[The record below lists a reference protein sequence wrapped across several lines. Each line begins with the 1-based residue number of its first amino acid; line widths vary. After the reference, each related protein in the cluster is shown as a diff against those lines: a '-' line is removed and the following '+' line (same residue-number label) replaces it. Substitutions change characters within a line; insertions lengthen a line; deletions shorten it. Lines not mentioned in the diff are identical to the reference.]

1 VVLPAMARPVS
12 LPVLALLLLLLLPEA
27 AWCDNRAKLN
37 ADPQFV
43 KAESLCAAGH
53 AAPAR
58 AILQKLCAKSYATP
72 EMLSCLVDTYL
83 NDLEI
88 DDAGMKVCET
98 SLNRALAIDPNY
110 GRAYKNLAKL
120 SNMKENYK
128 ATVTFAT
135 RALQV
140 TAPDKAALRQRALAY
155 DKLRMDAPAL
165 ADINSFIGPGTT
177 DPRDYLIKAS
187 ILENLKRED
196 EAVAAYKQAQKLK
209 YSDSSCKRIVGILEH
224 QNKFAAAIT
233 TVSEL
238 IKYNPADAHA
248 YHIRAKL
255 EEKAKNNK
263 AALADL
269 TQAISLEPAIVL
281 YKDRAAL
288 YKAMGQPQNEK
299 ADLKMIEKIGSRD
312 F

>member
-1 VVLPAMARPVS
+1 MTPPAMA
-12 LPVLALLLLLLLPEA
+12 LLIFALLSPPLLSGQSALA
-27 AWCDNRAKLN
+27 DNRATLN
-37 ADPQFV
+37 TNPQFV
-43 KAESLCAAGH
+43 QAEKLCAAGH

-58 AILQKLCAKSYATP
+58 AMLQKLCRSPNATP
-72 EMLSCLVDTYL
+72 EMLSCLADTYL

-88 DDAGMKVCET
+88 DDAGMNVCET
-98 SLNRALAIDPNY
+98 SLNRALAIDHNY

-120 SNMKENYK
+120 SNLKEDYK
-128 ATVTFAT
+128 ATVGFAT

-155 DKLRMDAPAL
+155 DKMHMDTLAL
-165 ADINSFIGPGTT
+165 ADINNFLGPGST

-187 ILENLKRED
+187 ILENLKRDD
-196 EAVAAYKQAQKLK
+196 EAVAAYREAQKLK
-209 YSDSSCKRIVGILEH
+209 YTDGSCKRIVAILERH
-224 QNKFAAAIT
+224 NKYAEAIK

-238 IKYNPADAHA
+238 INFNPADAHA

-263 AALADL
+263 AALDDL
-269 TQAISLEPAIVL
+269 TRAISLEPAIIL

-288 YKAMGQPQNEK
+288 YKAMGQPKAEQ